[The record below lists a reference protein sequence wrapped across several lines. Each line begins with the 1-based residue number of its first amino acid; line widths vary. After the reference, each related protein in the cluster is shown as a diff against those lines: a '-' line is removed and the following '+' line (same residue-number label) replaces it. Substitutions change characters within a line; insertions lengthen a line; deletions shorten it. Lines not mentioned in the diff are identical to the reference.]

1 MEWTDAKST
10 GEGWGDT
17 QSLKQSSLRCGTR
30 LVGITPALFVRL
42 SLLKK
47 GVVDALIAGLFAVM
61 LTCGLAGCSSDLG
74 GRGVGCWGGR

>member
-30 LVGITPALFVRL
+30 LVGTAAGAERRA
-42 SLLKK
+42 SC
-47 GVVDALIAGLFAVM
+47 VVVSNDGFPKIG
-61 LTCGLAGCSSDLG
+61 G
-74 GRGVGCWGGR
+74 GR

>member
-30 LVGITPALFVRL
+30 FVN
-42 SLLKK
+42 
-47 GVVDALIAGLFAVM
+47 AAAAFAWEW
-61 LTCGLAGCSSDLG
+61 LPP
-74 GRGVGCWGGR
+74 

>member
-30 LVGITPALFVRL
+30 LVGTAPSPDVMELAWWAPRPGCLQAGRLVNTPDPLP
-42 SLLKK
+42 
-47 GVVDALIAGLFAVM
+47 D
-61 LTCGLAGCSSDLG
+61 
-74 GRGVGCWGGR
+74 RGST